1 MGRCEKHLWP
11 HDDQSKCD
19 RLGIEKEKE
28 GTNRTWIY
36 TLWRDGERL
45 KDGLSSL
52 GFRRWMDRRLNRI
65 KRNRLRRK
73 RSGFVEIA
81 CVPWKR
87 RSRKGRGKRE
97 EETVGFIH
105 HHPASLHHLLRLQ
118 RRNSPLVLDGFHP
131 WLPLPPP
138 PPPPSLS
145 ARSLWSHNNGGAM
158 LYSFLERRN
167 PRTDGRRTR
176 WRGKQHDMERQ
187 KRGWGGATKDLS
199 DSREM
204 FSLRVDSA
212 LDRWAGCVGLV
223 VYAFWHMTWLG

>member
-1 MGRCEKHLWP
+1 MGRSEKHLWP

-19 RLGIEKEKE
+19 RIGIEKEKE
-28 GTNRTWIY
+28 GTNRTWIC

-87 RSRKGRGKRE
+87 RSNKVRGKRE

-105 HHPASLHHLLRLQ
+105 HHPPRL
-118 RRNSPLVLDGFHP
+118 S
-131 WLPLPPP
+131 
-138 PPPPSLS
+138 PPSAATS
-145 ARSLWSHNNGGAM
+145 TKEFASG
-158 LYSFLERRN
+158 
-167 PRTDGRRTR
+167 P
-176 WRGKQHDMERQ
+176 
-187 KRGWGGATKDLS
+187 GWISSMVAAS
-199 DSREM
+199 S
-204 FSLRVDSA
+204 SS
-212 LDRWAGCVGLV
+212 
-223 VYAFWHMTWLG
+223 